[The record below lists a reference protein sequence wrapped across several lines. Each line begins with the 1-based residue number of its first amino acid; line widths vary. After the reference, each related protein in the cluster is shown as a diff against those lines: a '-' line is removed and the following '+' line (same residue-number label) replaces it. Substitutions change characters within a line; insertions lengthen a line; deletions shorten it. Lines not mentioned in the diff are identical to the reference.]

1 MAELKI
7 DAVVFDVLG
16 TLVDEPAGLRAGL
29 RALAPPS
36 DTPSPGAGGPGAGGL
51 GAGGLGAG
59 GLGGGAAP
67 GTAGAA
73 GRAGKADGAE
83 SAGPGTERLLLLWQR
98 HIEREQRRVLD
109 GDRPYLPSDLLDRE
123 AAGVVA
129 EAAGVEDP
137 AAVEALARSARRLPP
152 WPDTVAGL
160 ARIGGGFP
168 LIGLSNAS
176 RTALLQLNAHA
187 GLRWHQA
194 LSAEDARTYKPDPAV
209 YRLAVTGSGAP
220 PERLLM
226 VAAHAWDLRGAQAL
240 GLRTAYVARPV
251 GGPPTAADRF
261 DLHARDLTDLAEQ
274 LGLS

>member
-1 MAELKI
+1 MAELKV

-16 TLVDEPAGLRAGL
+16 TLVDEPAGLRTGIRALLDEPAGL
-29 RALAPPS
+29 RTGVRALLDEPAGLRTGIRAPVDEPAGLRTGVRAP
-36 DTPSPGAGGPGAGGL
+36 DPSPDAPD
-51 GAGGLGAG
+51 
-59 GLGGGAAP
+59 AA
-67 GTAGAA
+67 
-73 GRAGKADGAE
+73 
-83 SAGPGTERLLLLWQR
+83 GTERLLLLWQR

-123 AAGVVA
+123 AAGLVA
-129 EAAGVEDP
+129 EAAGVQDP

-160 ARIGGGFP
+160 ARIAGRFP

-176 RTALLQLNAHA
+176 RTALLGLNAHA

-251 GGPPTAADRF
+251 GDPPSSSDRF
-261 DLHARDLTDLAEQ
+261 DLYAEGLADLAGQ
-274 LGLS
+274 LGVS